1 MTAVNQ
7 SKPVVGLVGGIGS
20 GKSTIAA
27 QCKQLGAAVIDGDV
41 VGHEVLRRP
50 EVRDALVQ
58 RWGTEILAP
67 DGQVNRGKLGWIVF
81 ADPTALKEL
90 ETLVH
95 PLIKSE
101 LRRRIDAARQD
112 PGVAFV
118 VLDAAVLLE
127 AGWDDVCDVLVFVD
141 APDAQRQRRV
151 RQSRGWPKEAWQ
163 ARENL
168 QLALKIKK
176 ARADYGLDNSGTPD
190 ESFRQIRR
198 IVSELVASL
207 PC

>member
-7 SKPVVGLVGGIGS
+7 GKPVVGLVGGIGS

-50 EVRDALVQ
+50 EVRDAIVR
-58 RWGTEILAP
+58 RWGTEILGP

-141 APDAQRQRRV
+141 ATDAQRRRRV

>member
-1 MTAVNQ
+1 MTETPT
-7 SKPVVGLVGGIGS
+7 KPVVGLVGGIGS

-50 EVRDALVQ
+50 EVRDAIVR
-58 RWGTEILAP
+58 RWGTEILGP

-95 PLIKSE
+95 PLIKRE

>member
-1 MTAVNQ
+1 MTETPT
-7 SKPVVGLVGGIGS
+7 KPVVGLVGGIGS

-27 QCKQLGAAVIDGDV
+27 QCKQLAAAVIDGDV

-50 EVRDALVQ
+50 EVRDAIVR
-58 RWGTEILAP
+58 RWGTEILGP

-176 ARADYGLDNSGTPD
+176 ARADYVLDNSGTPD

>member
-1 MTAVNQ
+1 MTETPT
-7 SKPVVGLVGGIGS
+7 KPVVGLVGGIGS